1 MLNLNLEVDLKLSQA
16 EKARFAIDKEQADKN
31 AFFSELERA
40 EQAARDNTK
49 NEKLEGTQKQS
60 PEQQIGGNLHQRD
73 SKESDANKSKSLNGS
88 KALNEDEGKKEQE
101 IGGNLHQP
109 SDRESD
115 APEAND
121 SNELTHKPEQQIGGN
136 LHQPNNSSVNN
147 KPDLDAS
154 KSTDETLDT
163 SAHVKETQFQTGSHN
178 SESNTQQQTNAEL
191 NQLDGFAQTDK
202 KNLEQG
208 GQVKTQPEQ
217 QVGGNL
223 HQPQEDDSKS
233 KAINEKL
240 DDALKLDD
248 SFIPKKVPGALD
260 TPLKLDMS
268 QLPTQP
274 VEQKN
279 TDQNSAARVTND
291 LLAQIQASSSQSTEV
306 KQHLAPVPKALKDV
320 LSQFQSE
327 DNKLSALVDKKV
339 DEIAPPDLDGADKLS
354 ADTKEPKLIEKLGL
368 TPLEQNKQVTEKVS
382 AKLDELNA
390 QRSQKTIPE
399 QDALEA
405 PNVSS
410 EQMVSGSK
418 TDLKQDQQLNTV
430 SKLEQSGKVEIKT
443 PLQQVGPEF
452 GDDIQTKEGKQELN
466 KVSADIVKSEFG
478 ITSSRSLDPETKN
491 VSSEKVSLS
500 SESRVLEK
508 VDNANNTLDKGAA
521 INSPN
526 EPQTR
531 NIEQQIKALPTEQKT
546 ALQQSLQQAVDDGS
560 LNDIQQKRVEE
571 ALSVL
576 KQVDGS
582 HPDSKKPGERAV
594 NFMTNSANQANPS
607 TGMPSYNSTKVTA
620 QSLSETAQATVE
632 QAKLDTANVVDKV
645 DVMPLIKEQQDGTTR
660 KAALSPQAENIFKS
674 ITALPQQSNTQFTH
688 DQDIMQAAQQFD
700 TALQTA
706 QTQQSTTSTQRMG
719 TEQMQGLP
727 LNLQKN
733 DAVKAL
739 QEKVNAMLNINN
751 KEAEI
756 RLDPPELGS
765 MQIRIRSEAEQAQ
778 VNFVVQ
784 NQQAKEALEQ
794 SMPKLKEMLAEQG
807 IELGESNIQ
816 QDSGSSSEQST
827 DEAQELA
834 NSKLDNPE
842 SQAQNSQ
849 QTRTNSSSSDS
860 GIDYYA

>member
-1 MLNLNLEVDLKLSQA
+1 MLNLNLEVDLKSNQT
-16 EKARFAIDKEQADKN
+16 EKARFASDKDQANKY
-31 AFFSELERA
+31 AFSSELERA
-40 EQAARDNTK
+40 EQAAKNNTK
-49 NEKLEGTQKQS
+49 NDELKSSQKQS

-73 SKESDANKSKSLNGS
+73 GKESDANKSKLSNDA
-88 KALNEDEGKKEQE
+88 KALNESVGKKEQE
-101 IGGNLHQP
+101 IGGNLHKPNGYSLSSKLDPKASKNTDENQDISAHAKATHFQTYTYSLEGDIQQQINSLP
-109 SDRESD
+109 NQLESSAQTD
-115 APEAND
+115 KQHLEQGG
-121 SNELTHKPEQQIGGN
+121 LVKTQPEQQIGGN
-136 LHQPNNSSVNN
+136 LHEPQEGDSNS
-147 KPDLDAS
+147 K
-154 KSTDETLDT
+154 TI
-163 SAHVKETQFQTGSHN
+163 N
-178 SESNTQQQTNAEL
+178 S
-191 NQLDGFAQTDK
+191 QLDD
-202 KNLEQG
+202 
-208 GQVKTQPEQ
+208 V
-217 QVGGNL
+217 
-223 HQPQEDDSKS
+223 
-233 KAINEKL
+233 
-240 DDALKLDD
+240 LKLDD
-248 SFIPKKVPGALD
+248 SSIPKKPPGALD
-260 TPLKLDMS
+260 TPLKLDAS

-274 VEQKN
+274 VDNNN
-279 TDQNSAARVTND
+279 TDPNSKTRVNND
-291 LLAQIQASSSQSTEV
+291 LLVQIQASSFQNTEV

-320 LSQFQSE
+320 LSRFQTD
-327 DNKLSALVDKKV
+327 DNKVPPHVDKKV
-339 DEIAPPDLDGADKLS
+339 DEISPPGLDGTDIMS
-354 ADTKEPKLIEKLGL
+354 ADIKESKQTEKLGL
-368 TPLEQNKQVTEKVS
+368 TPLVQNKQVIEEVS
-382 AKLDELNA
+382 AKLDGLNTH
-390 QRSQKTIPE
+390 RSQKPI
-399 QDALEA
+399 
-405 PNVSS
+405 S
-410 EQMVSGSK
+410 EQLK
-418 TDLKQDQQLNTV
+418 TLLKQ
-430 SKLEQSGKVEIKT
+430 EQSGKVEIKT

-452 GDDIQTKEGKQELN
+452 GDDIQAKEGKQELN
-466 KVSADIVKSEFG
+466 KVSADILKSESG
-478 ITSSRSLDPETKN
+478 TRPPRTVDLQTN
-491 VSSEKVSLS
+491 EKVSLS
-500 SESRVLEK
+500 SESRL
-508 VDNANNTLDKGAA
+508 LDKGAA

-531 NIEQQIKALPTEQKT
+531 NIDQQIKALPAEQKT

-560 LNDIQQKRVEE
+560 LNDIQQKRAEE

-594 NFMTNSANQANPS
+594 NLMTNSATQANPS
-607 TGMPSYNSTKVTA
+607 IATPSYNSTKVTA

-632 QAKLDTANVVDKV
+632 QAKLETSNVVDKV
-645 DVMPLIKEQQDGTTR
+645 DVVPLIKEQQDGTTR
-660 KAALSPQAENIFKS
+660 KAVLSPQAENIFKS
-674 ITALPQQSNTQFTH
+674 ITALHQQSNTQFTH
-688 DQDIMQAAQQFD
+688 EQDIMQTAQQFD

-706 QTQQSTTSTQRMG
+706 QTQQSTLSTQRMG
-719 TEQMQGLP
+719 GEQMQGQV

-739 QEKVNAMLNINN
+739 HEKVNAMLNINN

-849 QTRTNSSSSDS
+849 QTKTNSSSRDS

>member
-1 MLNLNLEVDLKLSQA
+1 E
-16 EKARFAIDKEQADKN
+16 
-31 AFFSELERA
+31 
-40 EQAARDNTK
+40 
-49 NEKLEGTQKQS
+49 
-60 PEQQIGGNLHQRD
+60 
-73 SKESDANKSKSLNGS
+73 SKV
-88 KALNEDEGKKEQE
+88 LNEAKGKKEQE

-115 APEAND
+115 APEAKD

-163 SAHVKETQFQTGSHN
+163 SAHVKVTQFQASNHN
-178 SESNTQQQTNAEL
+178 SEGNTQQQTNAEL

-217 QVGGNL
+217 QIGGNL
-223 HQPQEDDSKS
+223 HQPREDDSKS
-233 KAINEKL
+233 EAINEKL

-354 ADTKEPKLIEKLGL
+354 ADIKEPKLIEKLGL

-405 PNVSS
+405 SNASS

-443 PLQQVGPEF
+443 PLQQVGPEL
-452 GDDIQTKEGKQELN
+452 GDDIQAKEGKQELN
-466 KVSADIVKSEFG
+466 KVSADILKSESG
-478 ITSSRSLDPETKN
+478 TRPPRTVDLQTN
-491 VSSEKVSLS
+491 EKVSLS
-500 SESRVLEK
+500 SESRL
-508 VDNANNTLDKGAA
+508 LDKGAA
-521 INSPN
+521 INSPS

-531 NIEQQIKALPTEQKT
+531 NIDQQITALPAEQKAT
-546 ALQQSLQQAVDDGS
+546 LQQSLQQAVDDGS
-560 LNDIQQKRVEE
+560 LNEIQQKRAEE

-632 QAKLDTANVVDKV
+632 QAKLETANVVDKV
-645 DVMPLIKEQQDGTTR
+645 DVMPLIKEQQDGSSR

-688 DQDIMQAAQQFD
+688 DQDIMQTAQQFD

-719 TEQMQGLP
+719 GEQMQGQP

-849 QTRTNSSSSDS
+849 QTRTNPSSSDS